1 MERNILTDHVTAQ
14 PTKKKKL
21 WSNFYLLSH
30 MPTYSTHFSTT
41 QISSY
46 TLTLLAS
53 QQGSFML
60 DFFFIFSQNTNTH
73 LTLSHPL
80 PPVYLL
86 PHHLHHHFS
95 DKITGKLS
103 RKL

>member
-30 MPTYSTHFSTT
+30 VPTYSTHFSTT

-53 QQGSFML
+53 Q
-60 DFFFIFSQNTNTH
+60 
-73 LTLSHPL
+73 
-80 PPVYLL
+80 
-86 PHHLHHHFS
+86 
-95 DKITGKLS
+95 
-103 RKL
+103 